1 MSLNFSELS
10 RYYSILEDLHKKSNA
25 GREILEDHGFVEQ
38 DARDKCE
45 EMLCEVDSD
54 VLPDRSKH
62 VVLYNVV
69 RKTFKELV
77 HLCVLAKYGLAKS

>member
-10 RYYSILEDLHKKSNA
+10 RYYSILEDLQKKSNA

-38 DARDKCE
+38 ETRDKCE
-45 EMLCEVDSD
+45 EMLCEDDSD

-77 HLCVLAKYGLAKS
+77 HLCVLEKYGLAKS